1 MTSFN
6 VMNLFVS
13 QLERNIASSE
23 RCKTKIIITP
33 SSVNEKGIV
42 IKVSLLKTAPEQVY
56 QAKRN
61 ARSVR
66 LRVSVSGTVE
76 SLTGLEQAVELIQ
89 KLDSYLSTENL
100 RLEETVEGEN
110 SMQTVSKIPNTRIQ
124 QIISNEDSFF
134 SNPDSTD
141 VQDVQDDRIVIITV
155 PEES

>member
-42 IKVSLLKTAPEQVY
+42 IKVSLLKTAPKQVY

-141 VQDVQDDRIVIITV
+141 VQDVQDDRTVIITV
-155 PEES
+155 PEET